1 MAYLIFSE
9 PININ
14 MTTENNLVDYGIY
27 MDHKNAFIISM
38 AHGVQE
44 ALLEEDTEQFKASD
58 IEGSSDQSRQLHIQN
73 RENEFLKKFC
83 KGIIDKIVHP
93 NNILI
98 FGPSSSKFELQKEIQ
113 DNKSLKNSSEEIKVT
128 DTLSKDEAT
137 RFARQHYNRS
147 ASI

>member
-1 MAYLIFSE
+1 
-9 PININ
+9 

-27 MDHKNAFIISM
+27 MDHKNAFIISLP
-38 AHGVQE
+38 HGVQE

-58 IEGSSDQSRQLHIQN
+58 IEGSTDQSRQLHVQN

-83 KGIIDKIVHP
+83 KAIMGKIEHP

-113 DNKSLKNSSEEIKVT
+113 ENKSLKNTSEEIKVT
-128 DTLSKDEAT
+128 DTLSKEEAT
-137 RFARQHYNRS
+137 RFVGEHYNRS